1 MHDITEMSED
11 SLDVSQGPFVLAC
24 VGHGRG
30 LVLRKWLLVV
40 GCVERMAREGVVQRM
55 VWVAMVGAIMA
66 ATEAPFSEWCGW
78 W

>member
-11 SLDVSQGPFVLAC
+11 SHDVSQGPFVLAC

-40 GCVERMAREGVVQRM
+40 GCVMEREGVVQRM
-55 VWVAMVGAIMA
+55 VWVGMAGAGRVAM
-66 ATEAPFSEWCGW
+66 EAPFGEWCGW